1 MRWPN
6 LFRST
11 ALDGAGVEGFEEEVT
26 GAPGVEA
33 VIEAQEVQELGALEL
48 DDVVLVDVRVSE
60 AGAWLGESK
69 GGCGGGF
76 LEDVLEVCTTIL
88 EFLNMS
94 GNCVTR

>member
-11 ALDGAGVEGFEEEVT
+11 ALVGVGVEGFEEVVT
-26 GAPGVEA
+26 MAPGVEA

-60 AGAWLGESK
+60 AGAGLGESN

-76 LEDVLEVCTTIL
+76 LGDVLEVWITIL
-88 EFLNMS
+88 EFLNIS
-94 GNCVTR
+94 ENCVTR